1 MKKLI
6 LTGVAVLS
14 LAACATGPT
23 AYGPAST
30 GGGFGFNN
38 TQIENDRFRISYTGR
53 SPEEAHDY
61 ALLRASEIALAEGY
75 SHFKVLH
82 GEIYGDD
89 RGRGNVSSSIGI
101 GVGSGRGGYY
111 GRRRSSTNVG
121 VGIGIH
127 DLGRAL
133 NGDKYTS
140 TVEVILKRSGSGT
153 EDDGRIY
160 NARSVNESIRPP
172 VFQ

>member
-6 LTGVAVLS
+6 LTTVAALS

-82 GEIYGDD
+82 GEIHGDEAAAAITD
-89 RGRGNVSSSIGI
+89 AAPGPMSVSVSVFMIWAGR
-101 GVGSGRGGYY
+101 
-111 GRRRSSTNVG
+111 
-121 VGIGIH
+121 
-127 DLGRAL
+127 
-133 NGDKYTS
+133 
-140 TVEVILKRSGSGT
+140 
-153 EDDGRIY
+153 
-160 NARSVNESIRPP
+160 
-172 VFQ
+172 